1 MDKSASNP
9 LGVSTPEFL
18 GTLKTL
24 HKLARIQVRASGMV
38 AQQVR
43 DTIRLLELYAP
54 SDCKYLINFMY
65 DSDYKF
71 E

>member
-1 MDKSASNP
+1 MEKSVSNP
-9 LGVSTPEFL
+9 LGVSAPEFL

-24 HKLARIQVRASGMV
+24 HKLARLQVRSSGMV

-43 DTIRLLELYAP
+43 DTIKLLELYAP
-54 SDCKYLINFMY
+54 ASCKYLINFMY